1 MQKYF
6 KFFYLIKIL
15 KQYKNNHK
23 KSKHLLSG
31 DLYPKTL
38 NCHQMFADYIIINFY
53 EKVNKIGVKSVFI
66 FIKLNKKLRFESI
79 KYKLDFY
86 RQKLHF
92 NKYLCFNL
100 IKF

>member
-31 DLYPKTL
+31 FYPK
-38 NCHQMFADYIIINFY
+38 D
-53 EKVNKIGVKSVFI
+53 NKLSSDV
-66 FIKLNKKLRFESI
+66 
-79 KYKLDFY
+79 
-86 RQKLHF
+86 
-92 NKYLCFNL
+92 C
-100 IKF
+100 